1 LRLSNVGRTLR
12 RIERRWNPRHVT
24 VEDERDL
31 ARIRELCRRFPEAA
45 EGQLQDRPLFHV
57 RRRRFAL
64 FNGDGSPARKRWREF
79 GRSLHFV
86 TDPRERDALAR
97 DLRYRPSPH
106 HGFCGWMALD
116 LHNDHGDWPEI
127 ARLLEAAYRQVATR
141 ELIAMLDAARAE

>member
-1 LRLSNVGRTLR
+1 MSGAPFVGSNGAGTRGY
-12 RIERRWNPRHVT
+12 VT

-31 ARIRELCRRFPEAA
+31 ARIRELCRRLPEVA

-86 TDPRERDALAR
+86 TDPHERDALAR
-97 DLRYRPSPH
+97 DPRYRVSPH
-106 HGFCGWMALD
+106 HGFRGWMALD

-141 ELIAMLDAARAE
+141 ELIAMLDAERAE

>member
-1 LRLSNVGRTLR
+1 MNDASWPLSCCMVLPPSRAHSTAVFCGRATLRLLHVGRTLL
-12 RIERRWNPRHVT
+12 RIERRWIPRYVT

-97 DLRYRPSPH
+97 DPRYRVSPH
-106 HGFCGWMALD
+106 
-116 LHNDHGDWPEI
+116 
-127 ARLLEAAYRQVATR
+127 
-141 ELIAMLDAARAE
+141 